1 MKKSIKIALIILG
14 ILTLMFCEYRFIMTH
29 QQLERGHNGTIYS
42 TIFGHTDEYYVEGWQ
57 GYETKVPCS
66 NLNAEDPTTR
76 IMNEVY
82 DAFIEEGLDQKY
94 TITKDGNN
102 ISINL

>member
-1 MKKSIKIALIILG
+1 MKKSIIILG
-14 ILTLMFCEYRFIMTH
+14 ILVLMLTTMFATYRFIMCH
-29 QQLERGHNGTIYS
+29 QSLERGDNGTIYS
-42 TIFGHTDEYYVEGWQ
+42 TVFGHTDEYYVEP
-57 GYETKVPCS
+57 E
-66 NLNAEDPTTR
+66 EDPTTR